1 MFRIITTFDSW
12 HLDGV
17 HCPSIRV
24 GLPKPTLEEAVAI
37 YNECNYELNN
47 YVDDHKN
54 HLTLEYLKEC
64 YSKKHNY
71 IFAFDNGRE
80 GYVVIVKD

>member
-37 YNECNYELNN
+37 YNECNYELDN
-47 YVDDHKN
+47 YVDDYKN

-80 GYVVIVKD
+80 GYVVIIND

>member
-37 YNECNYELNN
+37 CNECNYELNN